1 MATYNP
7 PTLPS
12 PPKQSSRMLE
22 LRYRLQLSS
31 YRYQI
36 DTAMYVMSPGEKLAY
51 NLLLTSMCILFC
63 TAICYYVPLA
73 LQSFFSRVARYVSGD
88 SRLSISDVDVV
99 VRAADVVVQGSRQAV
114 ASLAEGRGLLIASLP
129 FAV

>member
-1 MATYNP
+1 
-7 PTLPS
+7 
-12 PPKQSSRMLE
+12 
-22 LRYRLQLSS
+22 
-31 YRYQI
+31 
-36 DTAMYVMSPGEKLAY
+36 
-51 NLLLTSMCILFC
+51 MCIFFC
-63 TAICYYVPLA
+63 TGICYYVPLA

-99 VRAADVVVQGSRQAV
+99 VRAADVVVQGSQQAV